1 MKKTVL
7 NKNERLL
14 AYSAMAAA
22 MVAAIP
28 DANADIVYVDIPDVT
43 LELGDFTTA
52 EFDGDGVVD
61 FAFGLSSG
69 NSGDWTFIRAFGSI
83 SFLTYGNATNM
94 FIGYSGA
101 ILPYGSALGSGALI
115 GPDASFV
122 EGLYNQ
128 VFMAS
133 IYSGITYGQFGD
145 AEDHYLGF
153 KFDIGGELHYG
164 WIRVNCT
171 VGPVTLTVR
180 DWAYDDEANTPIIAG
195 ATATPLPVAN
205 FEGDAIIVD
214 ETAASTTVTVMLDIA
229 GDCSVDL
236 DVNDALTTATNG
248 VDFTMS
254 DPTVATFAGGVTTL
268 SFDITL
274 TDDLDFEGTESIVID
289 INNPVGCEIGA
300 ASQYAIVIDDNEVPL
315 PALVNMDGTAVALSE
330 SGGSGSVGINISET
344 SDCVVEYALN
354 AGGTTATEGSDFTY
368 TTGSVTFVDGGAL
381 TQSFDYTIID
391 DVEVES
397 TEDIIF
403 EITGVTGTCAIGLI
417 TESSV
422 AIIDNDVAPVVGEVS
437 LTEVAGTVEEIATT
451 FTGTVEMDEASDCTV
466 TLNVNAGASTAT
478 NGEDFTFSETILT
491 FTEGGATT
499 QTFDVTINADVEI
512 EPDETVVVEI
522 TSIDGSCTLDE
533 TADALSLVIVN
544 NDFIDIH
551 EFSNAG
557 IQLYTFNNQVML
569 QFENASSADGAGFQL
584 LDATG
589 RIVFD
594 ASNLVSENTF
604 TLNTLPTGV
613 YVARVVINGK
623 ALDKQVYL
631 NN

>member
-1 MKKTVL
+1 MKKTVP

-28 DANADIVYVDIPDVT
+28 DANADIVYVDIPDFT
-43 LELGDFTTA
+43 MELGDFAGA
-52 EFDGDGVVD
+52 ELDGDGVVD
-61 FAFGLSSG
+61 FAFFVSSTG
-69 NSGDWTFIRAFGSI
+69 SAVWTYIRAFGSI
-83 SFLTYGNATNM
+83 SSFSYGNATNM
-94 FIGYSGA
+94 FVGYSGPV
-101 ILPYGSALGSGALI
+101 LPYGSALASGAVI

-122 EGLYNQ
+122 ESPLNQ
-128 VFMAS
+128 VFLAS
-133 IYSGITYGQFGD
+133 IYSSVTYGQFGD
-145 AEDHYLGF
+145 GVDHYLGF

-164 WIRVNCT
+164 WLRVNCT
-171 VGPVTLTVR
+171 VGPVTLTIR

-214 ETAASTTVTVMLDIA
+214 ETAASTTVTVTLDIP

-254 DPTVATFAGGVTTL
+254 DPTVANFAGGITTL
-268 SFDITL
+268 SFDVSLI
-274 TDDLDFEGTESIVID
+274 DDLDFEGTETIVID

-300 ASQYAIVIDDNEVPL
+300 SSQYAIVIDDNEVPL
-315 PALVNMDGTAVALSE
+315 PALVDMDGIAVALTE
-330 SGGSGSVGINISET
+330 SAGSGSVSINISET
-344 SDCVVEYALN
+344 ADCVVDYALN
-354 AGGTTATEGSDFTY
+354 AGATTATEGSDFTY
-368 TTGSVTFVDGGAL
+368 ATGSVTFVDGGAL

-397 TEDIIF
+397 TEDIVF

-422 AIIDNDVAPVVGEVS
+422 SILDNDVAPVVGEVS
-437 LTEVAGTVEEIATT
+437 IAEIAGTVEEIATT

-478 NGEDFTFSETILT
+478 NGTDFTFSETVLN
-491 FTEGGATT
+491 FTEGGAAT
-499 QTFDVTINADVEI
+499 QTFDVNINADLDI
-512 EPDETVVVEI
+512 ETDETVVIEI

-569 QFENASSADGAGFQL
+569 QFENASSAEGAGFQL

-604 TLNTLPTGV
+604 TLSTLPTGV